1 MVAPH
6 HRKNSSG
13 IWKNSFFNLFY
24 IGPVHPYRYVV
35 FTFAGSGT
43 RMTTDTLSV
52 VNNKSIFHTR
62 NGFVLMR
69 IPIFNLVIK
78 KQYRIFI
85 KVSRLLSLK
94 FNEMPVSGCNISYL
108 KVVIDSKLFIDLGLI
123 FSSERYW
130 LFLSKH
136 IYEH

>member
-24 IGPVHPYRYVV
+24 IGPVHPYWHVV
-35 FTFAGSGT
+35 FTFAGSGA

-94 FNEMPVSGCNISYL
+94 FNEMPVLGCNISYL
-108 KVVIDSKLFIDLGLI
+108 KVRIDVQDF
-123 FSSERYW
+123 
-130 LFLSKH
+130 KH
-136 IYEH
+136 Y

>member
-1 MVAPH
+1 M
-6 HRKNSSG
+6 
-13 IWKNSFFNLFY
+13 
-24 IGPVHPYRYVV
+24 

-94 FNEMPVSGCNISYL
+94 FNEMPVLGCNISYL